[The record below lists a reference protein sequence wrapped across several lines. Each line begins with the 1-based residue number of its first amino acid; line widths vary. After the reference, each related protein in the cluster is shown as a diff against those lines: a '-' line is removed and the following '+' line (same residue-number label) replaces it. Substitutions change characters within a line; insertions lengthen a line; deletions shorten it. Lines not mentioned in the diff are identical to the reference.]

1 MDKVQSENQFPKIRC
16 AGKYAKD
23 PLYLKYHD
31 EEWGRPLHDEKM
43 LYEMFVIELFQA
55 GLSWRTLL
63 HKRKNFEAAY
73 DGFELEKVAEY
84 GEEKIETLM
93 QDEGIIRDE
102 ILPEYGSWDA
112 YVWSF
117 TGGRTVYEP
126 PGIVTNQYSDAM
138 AEDLKR
144 RGARYAGSVSIFS
157 YLQAVGVINSHSKE
171 CFCYKELEEQGSPA
185 ELKAR
190 DSIYKPMMDMQ
201 VLSDQWKY

>member
-1 MDKVQSENQFPKIRC
+1 MQNIQSENNLQKMRC
-16 AGKYAKD
+16 PGKYAKD

-73 DGFELEKVAEY
+73 DGFDLEKVAEY
-84 GEEKIETLM
+84 DEKKMQELM
-93 QDEGIIRDE
+93 KNEGIIRSLSKIRGSITNSRIIRDE
-102 ILPEYGSWDA
+102 IIPEYGSFDA

-117 TGGRTVYEP
+117 TGGKTVYEP
-126 PGIVTNQYSDAM
+126 LDVVTNQYSDAM
-138 AEDLKR
+138 AADLKR
-144 RGARYAGSVSIFS
+144 RGAKYTGSVSLFS

-171 CFCYKELEEQGSPA
+171 CFCYKEITGRMIFKNE
-185 ELKAR
+185 
-190 DSIYKPMMDMQ
+190 Y
-201 VLSDQWKY
+201 